1 MYFIVFKM
9 RTAVI
14 ERASKINTGMKF
26 KFSTEKQT
34 NKQTKETKANKQ
46 TNKQKERPNTSVL
59 KFSNSFQVTYKIAI
73 C

>member
-46 TNKQKERPNTSVL
+46 TNKQQQKTTPQDFGEYIQDL
-59 KFSNSFQVTYKIAI
+59 VT
-73 C
+73 

>member
-9 RTAVI
+9 KTAVI
-14 ERASKINTGMKF
+14 ERVSKINTGMKF

-46 TNKQKERPNTSVL
+46 TNKKKGQTL
-59 KFSNSFQVTYKIAI
+59 LFSNSLTVFR
-73 C
+73 